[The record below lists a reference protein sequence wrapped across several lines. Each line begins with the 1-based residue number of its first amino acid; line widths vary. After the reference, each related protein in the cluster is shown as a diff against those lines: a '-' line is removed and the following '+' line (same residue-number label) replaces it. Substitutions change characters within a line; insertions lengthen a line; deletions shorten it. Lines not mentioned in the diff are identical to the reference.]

1 MPSDEHH
8 NALEMTDS
16 QTNAETIDSSPQNL
30 TTNLDTEDSNL
41 EADIQKDAGSTSA
54 TDSTSNEPTNSS
66 PASIEQHSSSE
77 NSQTIGSSHLSTQT
91 STDSSKAKDTLAE
104 NSQSKEISPNN
115 PSDSSQPG
123 SQSFPHSPDNEP
135 TLNDSTTKKDEAINT
150 HSQSQLPEKVETKP
164 RDSTASLSTT
174 DLTAEPKLT
183 DQVADYKLP
192 ISKVLPY
199 QGLPNILPSV
209 PWVSTHTPG
218 ATASQTPQ
226 ATSSRKLTSPFSWL
240 SRTTAKEASTTS
252 VMSNQQGQTVL
263 ASSSATS
270 PSFETTLSK
279 TDEGEEPNAST
290 SLRRPGRG
298 SLKDRFKMLRLQEE
312 VGITSL
318 AEDEGS
324 SNEQIKSVQTDQR
337 RSNNTKSKQSPTS
350 NSPVSTSPGPSLPP
364 GMASGISEGPS
375 NLVDWDLW
383 QSVVDEGPTAVARS
397 SPEELN
403 RAITSGIPN
412 AIRGVVWQILA
423 QSRNEELESMYK
435 DLVLRGTEK
444 DKDRMSGS
452 SGFASIANSLNG
464 KDEQVVSSSS
474 SVSSEHSVA
483 NSIATGLKSPTT
495 PKDSDNTS
503 KLQATAVAERKKK
516 AKEDAES
523 VKKLEKMIKRDLGAR
538 TSFSKFAT
546 SAGLQDGLFGVCK
559 AYALFDEG
567 VGYAQGMNFLVMP
580 LLFNMPENEAFCLL
594 VKLMNQYR
602 LRDLFIQDMPGL
614 HKHLYQFERFLE
626 DFEPALFCHLQ
637 RRQVTPHLY
646 ATQWFLTLFAYR
658 FPLQLV
664 LRIYDLI
671 LSEGLQAILKFGIV
685 LMQRNAKALLEISDM
700 VALTNFLKD
709 RLFDVYIDAAPSS
722 VSILESGFFGSSGS
736 SIDKEIYRADQLIQD
751 ACAVKITPEALKIY
765 ALEWEEKTRLEKARE
780 MEMETLRLS
789 NQKLSVKVRRLEK
802 RVQEHDTEHAALAT
816 ELVHH
821 KVENEELKD
830 ENESLKVQVK
840 ELRDVI
846 EKLPRETEERLQSEM
861 DRLIKRNQEVHDENN
876 RLEEDMSEMEKTLVA
891 TKMQYAEINAA
902 HETLTRRWTD
912 LRKALDE

>member
-1 MPSDEHH
+1 MP
-8 NALEMTDS
+8 DS
-16 QTNAETIDSSPQNL
+16 QTDAEAIGSSQQSL
-30 TTNLDTEDSNL
+30 KTNLDTEDSNL
-41 EADIQKDAGSTSA
+41 EADVQKDASSTST

-66 PASIEQHSSSE
+66 PDLVEQQSSSE
-77 NSQTIGSSHLSTQT
+77 DSQTVGSSPPSTQT
-91 STDSSKAKDTLAE
+91 STDSSQAKETLAE

-115 PSDSSQPG
+115 SSNSSQPR
-123 SQSFPHSPDNEP
+123 SQSFPSRPDTEV
-135 TLNDSTTKKDEAINT
+135 TLNDSSLKKDDEVIDT
-150 HSQSQLPEKVETKP
+150 KRQSQLPARAETIP

-174 DLTAEPKLT
+174 DPTVEPKLT
-183 DQVADYKLP
+183 ESAADYKPP

-209 PWVSTHTPG
+209 PWASTPLVG
-218 ATASQTPQ
+218 ATNSQTSQ
-226 ATSSRKLTSPFSWL
+226 ASSSRKLTSPFSWL

-252 VMSNQQGQTVL
+252 VMSNQQGQSVV
-263 ASSSATS
+263 ASSTATR
-270 PSFETTLSK
+270 PSFETTSSK
-279 TDEGEEPNAST
+279 TDEGEEPNGSN

-318 AEDEGS
+318 AENGGS
-324 SNEQIKSVQTDQR
+324 SNEQSKNVQTDQG
-337 RSNNTKSKQSPTS
+337 RSNNIKSKQSPTS
-350 NSPVSTSPGPSLPP
+350 KSPVSTSPGPSLPP

-375 NLVDWDLW
+375 HPVDWDLW

-444 DKDRMSGS
+444 ERDRMSGS

-464 KDEQVVSSSS
+464 KDEQVASSSS

-580 LLFNMPENEAFCLL
+580 LLFN
-594 VKLMNQYR
+594 
-602 LRDLFIQDMPGL
+602 
-614 HKHLYQFERFLE
+614 
-626 DFEPALFCHLQ
+626 
-637 RRQVTPHLY
+637 
-646 ATQWFLTLFAYR
+646 
-658 FPLQLV
+658 
-664 LRIYDLI
+664 
-671 LSEGLQAILKFGIV
+671 
-685 LMQRNAKALLEISDM
+685 
-700 VALTNFLKD
+700 
-709 RLFDVYIDAAPSS
+709 
-722 VSILESGFFGSSGS
+722 
-736 SIDKEIYRADQLIQD
+736 
-751 ACAVKITPEALKIY
+751 
-765 ALEWEEKTRLEKARE
+765 
-780 MEMETLRLS
+780 
-789 NQKLSVKVRRLEK
+789 
-802 RVQEHDTEHAALAT
+802 
-816 ELVHH
+816 
-821 KVENEELKD
+821 
-830 ENESLKVQVK
+830 
-840 ELRDVI
+840 
-846 EKLPRETEERLQSEM
+846 
-861 DRLIKRNQEVHDENN
+861 
-876 RLEEDMSEMEKTLVA
+876 
-891 TKMQYAEINAA
+891 
-902 HETLTRRWTD
+902 
-912 LRKALDE
+912 

>member
-1 MPSDEHH
+1 
-8 NALEMTDS
+8 
-16 QTNAETIDSSPQNL
+16 
-30 TTNLDTEDSNL
+30 
-41 EADIQKDAGSTSA
+41 
-54 TDSTSNEPTNSS
+54 
-66 PASIEQHSSSE
+66 
-77 NSQTIGSSHLSTQT
+77 
-91 STDSSKAKDTLAE
+91 
-104 NSQSKEISPNN
+104 
-115 PSDSSQPG
+115 
-123 SQSFPHSPDNEP
+123 
-135 TLNDSTTKKDEAINT
+135 
-150 HSQSQLPEKVETKP
+150 
-164 RDSTASLSTT
+164 
-174 DLTAEPKLT
+174 
-183 DQVADYKLP
+183 
-192 ISKVLPY
+192 
-199 QGLPNILPSV
+199 
-209 PWVSTHTPG
+209 
-218 ATASQTPQ
+218 
-226 ATSSRKLTSPFSWL
+226 
-240 SRTTAKEASTTS
+240 
-252 VMSNQQGQTVL
+252 
-263 ASSSATS
+263 
-270 PSFETTLSK
+270 
-279 TDEGEEPNAST
+279 
-290 SLRRPGRG
+290 
-298 SLKDRFKMLRLQEE
+298 
-312 VGITSL
+312 
-318 AEDEGS
+318 
-324 SNEQIKSVQTDQR
+324 
-337 RSNNTKSKQSPTS
+337 
-350 NSPVSTSPGPSLPP
+350 
-364 GMASGISEGPS
+364 
-375 NLVDWDLW
+375 
-383 QSVVDEGPTAVARS
+383 
-397 SPEELN
+397 
-403 RAITSGIPN
+403 
-412 AIRGVVWQILA
+412 
-423 QSRNEELESMYK
+423 
-435 DLVLRGTEK
+435 
-444 DKDRMSGS
+444 
-452 SGFASIANSLNG
+452 
-464 KDEQVVSSSS
+464 
-474 SVSSEHSVA
+474 
-483 NSIATGLKSPTT
+483 
-495 PKDSDNTS
+495 
-503 KLQATAVAERKKK
+503 
-516 AKEDAES
+516 
-523 VKKLEKMIKRDLGAR
+523 
-538 TSFSKFAT
+538 
-546 SAGLQDGLFGVCK
+546 
-559 AYALFDEG
+559 
-567 VGYAQGMNFLVMP
+567 
-580 LLFNMPENEAFCLL
+580 MPENEAFCLL

-671 LSEGLQAILKFGIV
+671 LSEGLEAILKFGIV

-780 MEMETLRLS
+780 TEMETLRLS